1 MTTDMSDELAWLYR
15 TAAEAG
21 ATVLAAWT
29 KAIEDRE
36 CSYSDI
42 AWATLAPMGK
52 LNQALAAIEA
62 HVAHQRFVRA
72 FAAMGQ
78 SVEGD
83 E

>member
-15 TAAEAG
+15 IAAEAG
-21 ATVLAAWT
+21 AVVLAAWT
-29 KAIEDRE
+29 EAIEDRE
-36 CSYSDI
+36 SSYSDI
-42 AWATLAPMGK
+42 AWATLVPMSE

-72 FAAMGQ
+72 FAAMGRG
-78 SVEGD
+78 VEGD